1 MFGDMSSSLIVVLAF
16 ALIMLIYSQQKFK
29 NKVHIIMHT
38 QAGIRLELWAPLQ
51 ARHIRYGNKRRGDAG
66 IYYLIPKYSSNTWWN
81 KGVNMFFPV
90 MVKTWEFWW
99 FCPYPQDPMAIQRYD
114 TEKKMI
120 LPAISWHTP
129 EVRNAAWQ
137 EHQFRAFALAS
148 QQQSGKKPSSIE
160 RYLPL
165 AAFGLA
171 LFALLLVWRAGIV

>member
-1 MFGDMSSSLIVVLAF
+1 MLGSSSTMIILMLAV
-16 ALIMLIYSQQKFK
+16 ALVMFIYSQQNFK

-38 QAGIRLELWAPLQ
+38 QSGIRLELWAKMW
-51 ARHIRYGNKRRGDAG
+51 ARHIRYGSKKKGDVG
-66 IYYLIPKYSSNTWWN
+66 MYYLIPKYSSNTWWN
-81 KGVNMFFPV
+81 KGINMFFPV

-99 FCPYPQDPMAIQRYD
+99 FSPYPQDPMAIQRYD
-114 TEKKMI
+114 PERKMI

-137 EHQFRAFALAS
+137 EHQFRAFATAS
-148 QQQSGKKPSSIE
+148 MQQSGKKPSGIE

-171 LFALLLVWRAGIV
+171 LIAVMLIWRAGII